1 MVSGCSKRPVANG
14 FTLIELLVTLAI
26 VALLLTLAMPR
37 YFGGLQSAKEQVL
50 RENLRTVRETIDK
63 FYGSMGRY
71 PSNLQELV
79 DRRFLRTLPVDPV
92 TERTDTWVLIAPP
105 DAAAGETAVY
115 DIRSGATGAA
125 SNGQAFGSW

>member
-1 MVSGCSKRPVANG
+1 MVSGCSKQRAANG

-37 YFGGLQSAKEQVL
+37 YFGGLQTAKEQVL

-63 FYGSMGRY
+63 FYGSVGRY

-92 TERTDTWVLIAPP
+92 TERTDSWVLIAPP
-105 DAAAGETAVY
+105 DAVAGENAVY
-115 DIRSGATGAA
+115 DIRSGATGSA